1 MTSLSQFIPLIIAA
15 LLAMAA
21 LIPGLNAVENS
32 ILELRASKKINAIE
46 FCKVVVDKKGKGKF
60 AKEEI
65 DEAQANCTTQQNEE
79 INNNFKP
86 ALYYVCKMK
95 QIVNFSE
102 VSGATSS
109 SIETGI
115 NSSASVATCKD
126 FAPTP

>member
-1 MTSLSQFIPLIIAA
+1 MSSLSQFIPFIIAA

-21 LIPGLNAVENS
+21 LIPGLNAVEKA
-32 ILELRASKKINAIE
+32 ITDLKESKKITAVE
-46 FCKVVVDKKGKGKF
+46 FCRVEVEKTSKGKLVGLALK
-60 AKEEI
+60 K
-65 DEAQANCTTQQNEE
+65 AQSDCEGIQNTE

-86 ALYYVCKMK
+86 ALFYVCKMK
-95 QIVNFSE
+95 QIVTFSE